1 MAAALGGHART
12 RSPQDPRWNASRL
25 SQLEGRAGSARG
37 WIRKGTFVLKKN
49 IRIPQVAVIGSSEAN
64 GHVLEIAEQA
74 GRVVAKLGAALVTGG
89 RGGIMEAASKG
100 CAEAGGVVI
109 AVSPHKYMDEVN
121 DYSHYHIPTAM
132 GWARNAITGIAGDIV
147 LVIGGA
153 AGTLSEIAYAWM
165 YDRPILAMSCCEGW
179 SQRIAGQAVDHRRE
193 DVVVGCRTIAELE
206 AALKEQLDKLS
217 KDLSKRR
224 ARHAEIR

>member
-1 MAAALGGHART
+1 
-12 RSPQDPRWNASRL
+12 
-25 SQLEGRAGSARG
+25 
-37 WIRKGTFVLKKN
+37 VLKKN

-64 GHVLEIAEQA
+64 GHALEIAEQA

-89 RGGIMEAASKG
+89 RGGIMAAASKG

-121 DYSHYHIPTAM
+121 EYSHYHIPTAM
-132 GWARNAITGIAGDIV
+132 GWARNAITGISGDIV

-165 YDRPILAMSCCEGW
+165 YDRPIIAMACCEGW
-179 SQRIAGQAVDHRRE
+179 SKRIAGQAIDYRRD
-193 DVVVGCRTIAELE
+193 DVVVGCQTIAELE
-206 AALKEQLDKLS
+206 VALKAQLEKL
-217 KDLSKRR
+217 DQPPGKRTAGR
-224 ARHAEIR
+224 ADIG